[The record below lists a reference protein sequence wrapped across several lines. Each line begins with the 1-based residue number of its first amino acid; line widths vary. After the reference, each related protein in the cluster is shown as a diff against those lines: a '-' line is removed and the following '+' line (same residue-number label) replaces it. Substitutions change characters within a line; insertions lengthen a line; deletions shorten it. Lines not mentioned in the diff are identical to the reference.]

1 MLLPLLLTHGL
12 LMLLPLVRYDA
23 SLQSQVLSFLA
34 PPELAAWSAASVV
47 QHQPTLGRLPF
58 EVLSSPLKLC
68 LAIQKTAGLW
78 CWQRRVTGKS
88 DEAERHPAT
97 NFLGRLVAAAA
108 VEELAEEL

>member
-58 EVLSSPLKLC
+58 QGLSSPLKLC
-68 LAIQKTAGLW
+68 LAFQNGGSVVLAKKGYGEI
-78 CWQRRVTGKS
+78 
-88 DEAERHPAT
+88 
-97 NFLGRLVAAAA
+97 GRG
-108 VEELAEEL
+108 

>member
-1 MLLPLLLTHGL
+1 MYTPFVLGPQQARD
-12 LMLLPLVRYDA
+12 VRTWPA

-58 EVLSSPLKLC
+58 EGLSSPLKLC